1 MIPKNLILIKN
12 VIILIYNYF
21 PLMLKFC
28 EFKLL
33 NSISI
38 FFLPHAPLLEA
49 RWIDSRV
56 AIQFFHLQAFD
67 CVTRGL
73 LNIYRNLSRN
83 RKGKCFHRIKRD
95 KSFVLVVSFRLF
107 SRRNPLFHIGQVFP
121 FDSIGQRWDCK
132 FFTGGLFRGTTRI
145 VTRLKPRKNLLFK
158 GKINAVSMDPDPR
171 REARE

>member
-38 FFLPHAPLLEA
+38 FSLPHAPLLEA

-73 LNIYRNLSRN
+73 LNIYHNLSRN

-95 KSFVLVVSFRLF
+95 NVSCSSFRFDYFLEETPSFISGKCFHSIRSGRDEIANF
-107 SRRNPLFHIGQVFP
+107 SRG
-121 FDSIGQRWDCK
+121 D
-132 FFTGGLFRGTTRI
+132 FFEG
-145 VTRLKPRKNLLFK
+145 
-158 GKINAVSMDPDPR
+158 R
-171 REARE
+171 RELLHV

>member
-38 FFLPHAPLLEA
+38 FSLPHAPLLEA

-73 LNIYRNLSRN
+73 LNIYRNLSHN

-107 SRRNPLFHIGQVFP
+107 SRRKKPPLSYRASVSIRFDRAEMRLQIFH
-121 FDSIGQRWDCK
+121 
-132 FFTGGLFRGTTRI
+132 GGTFSRDDENCYT
-145 VTRLKPRKNLLFK
+145 FK
-158 GKINAVSMDPDPR
+158 TAQKLVIQGED
-171 REARE
+171 

>member
-1 MIPKNLILIKN
+1 M
-12 VIILIYNYF
+12 IYNYF

-73 LNIYRNLSRN
+73 LNIYRNLSHN
-83 RKGKCFHRIKRD
+83 RVEKENAFTELNAITFRARRFVSIIFSKKPPLSYRASVSIRFDRAEMRLQIFHGGT
-95 KSFVLVVSFRLF
+95 F
-107 SRRNPLFHIGQVFP
+107 SRDDEN
-121 FDSIGQRWDCK
+121 CY
-132 FFTGGLFRGTTRI
+132 T
-145 VTRLKPRKNLLFK
+145 FK
-158 GKINAVSMDPDPR
+158 TAQKLVIQGED
-171 REARE
+171 